1 MADFVWIVTKVLRI
15 QRDGSTVL
23 LYPGDPIPEAELW
36 RNQDVWERRGYIR
49 KILRPTL
56 SNPVAVRITHPLKAK
71 QVEIVLTDVI
81 ETPRKDKSRKK
92 GKKPIEVLI
101 E

>member
-1 MADFVWIVTKVLRI
+1 MADFVWIVTKVLRV
-15 QRDGSTVL
+15 QRDGVPAL

-36 RNQDVWERRGYIR
+36 HNQAIWERRGYIR
-49 KILRPTL
+49 KIPRPSP
-56 SNPVAVRITHPLKAK
+56 SNPISVRVTHPLKAK
-71 QVEIVLTDVI
+71 QVEVVLTEVV

-92 GKKPIEVLI
+92 GKKPVEVLI